1 MSTLEREHQSQ
12 NSPNEDQELLEQQAR
27 GFGVLRF
34 RNYRLFFSGQLVST
48 TGMWMQ
54 SLAQSWLVVETLE
67 ASAFQLGLVPIFQFG
82 PSLLFGIPMG
92 TIIDRFPKKNMLLVT
107 QLVYFMLALMLAF
120 LTWTGQVQLW
130 HVYATGFAFG
140 LTGALDMPARQAFV
154 SELVPTYALKN
165 AIAINS
171 ATFNM
176 GRILG
181 PAIAGVVLASFGVAA
196 CFFLNALSY
205 AGPITALLMMQLA
218 PHIRKAAGTGWEQMK
233 EGIAYVRNTATV
245 RKPMVLIMVV
255 GSFGMAYNVW
265 LPLMATESFNADE
278 GMFGIMFASMGLGSL
293 IGALSV
299 AYMRGAASRGRM
311 LLAAIGLGIVTFSIG
326 MIAHIPLS
334 IWLATAM
341 LTLSGFSAANTMSL
355 ANTIVQT
362 TASDDLRGRVM
373 AVYSTVFM
381 GTLPVGGI
389 IAGTISNRWGV
400 ETSMYV
406 GGGIVA
412 VVAGILWVQHRSS
425 PEPEAIDPSPI
436 PVG

>member
-1 MSTLEREHQSQ
+1 MTTAAAKEQPLTVRD
-12 NSPNEDQELLEQQAR
+12 EDQDRLDQQAR

-54 SLAQSWLVVETLE
+54 SLAQSWLVVEVLQ

-82 PSLLFGIPMG
+82 PSLLFGIPAG
-92 TIIDRFPKKNMLLVT
+92 TIIDRFSKKHMLLVT
-107 QLVYFMLALMLAF
+107 QVIYMALALTLAI
-120 LTWTGQVQLW
+120 LTATGQVELW

-154 SELVPTYALKN
+154 SELVPKYALKN

-181 PAIAGVVLASFGVAA
+181 PAIAGVVLAWFGVAM
-196 CFFLNALSY
+196 CFFINAFSY
-205 AGPITALLMMQLA
+205 IAPITALLLMQLS
-218 PHIRKAAGTGWEQMK
+218 PHIKRAAGSGWEQMK
-233 EGIAYVRNTATV
+233 EGINYVRSTEALRWPILLV
-245 RKPMVLIMVV
+245 MVV

-265 LPLMATESFNADE
+265 LPLLASESFDVDE
-278 GMFGIMFASMGLGSL
+278 GMFGIMFSAMGVGSL

-299 AYMRGAASRGRM
+299 AYMRGGPTRNRM
-311 LLAAIGLGIVTFSIG
+311 LTSAIALGIVTVCIG
-326 MIAHIPLS
+326 IVAVIPLN
-334 IWLATAM
+334 IWLATAA
-341 LTLSGFSAANTMSL
+341 LTFSGFCAANTMSL

-362 TASDDLRGRVM
+362 TASDELRGRVM

-381 GTLPVGGI
+381 GTLPMAGI
-389 IAGTISNRWGV
+389 IAGLIANRWGV
-400 ETSMYV
+400 EASMYV

-412 VVAGILWVQHRSS
+412 LVASLMFVRHRAN
-425 PEPEAIDPSPI
+425 PQ
-436 PVG
+436 PVGSAPQPVG

>member
-1 MSTLEREHQSQ
+1 MSTLERTQHSQ
-12 NSPNEDQELLEQQAR
+12 DSAADEELLEQQAR

-34 RNYRLFFSGQLVST
+34 RNYRLFFGGQLVST

-54 SLAQSWLVVETLE
+54 SLAQSWLVVETLD

-82 PSLLFGIPMG
+82 PSLIFGIPMG
-92 TIIDRFPKKNMLLVT
+92 TIIDRFPKKNMLLAT
-107 QLVYFMLALMLAF
+107 QLVYFVLALALAF
-120 LTWTGQVQLW
+120 LTWSGQVQLW
-130 HVYATGFAFG
+130 HVYVTGFAFG

-181 PAIAGVVLASFGVAA
+181 PAIAGVVLATLGVAA

-205 AGPITALLMMQLA
+205 AGPIIALLMMKLT
-218 PHIRKAAGTGWEQMK
+218 PHIKRAAGSGWEQMQ
-233 EGIAYVRNTATV
+233 EGISYVINTPV
-245 RKPMVLIMVV
+245 IRKPMVLIMVV

-293 IGALSV
+293 IGALSI

-326 MIAHIPLS
+326 VIAEIPLN
-334 IWLATAM
+334 IWLATGM
-341 LTLSGFSAANTMSL
+341 LTLSGFSAANTMAL

-362 TASDDLRGRVM
+362 TASDELRGRVM

-381 GTLPVGGI
+381 GTLPLGGI

-400 ETSMYV
+400 ETSMHV

-412 VVAGILWVQHRSS
+412 VVAGILYVQYRTST
-425 PEPEAIDPSPI
+425 EPDAMDPNPI
-436 PVG
+436 SIG